1 MDAKVGDLRFS
12 GDLIDSFSS
21 KKKSSYTKLKPS
33 LGDAER
39 PQSSE
44 SCVIDLRQVER
55 ARREGRSRRSKK
67 AKKEKGSVRSRVRRS
82 RSALELLLLQRTHLE
97 KDEWTID
104 CCLGTSESERKKEGG
119 KGRGLT
125 LEGKRG

>member
-1 MDAKVGDLRFS
+1 MKNSHSRTKGLSDEEEGSDMDAKVGDLRFS

-67 AKKEKGSVRSRVRRS
+67 AKKEKGSVVRGFDAPAQHWNFRSFR
-82 RSALELLLLQRTHLE
+82 ELT
-97 KDEWTID
+97 
-104 CCLGTSESERKKEGG
+104 
-119 KGRGLT
+119 
-125 LEGKRG
+125 